1 MHAFRADC
9 ALAESMM
16 PIPNAMIRSRSR
28 RRCPYN
34 RAMTKRAEM
43 PEWDWLEKAS
53 DEELRK
59 LAADRFHQYR
69 TNFHESAVE
78 FLYEG
83 QFIVQLLESRRT
95 GKIEARSRK
104 LEHTSLFLE
113 VVIVALIVVEI
124 GLAVVSLRDHST
136 EEAILHLES
145 TIRQSAPAAR

>member
-1 MHAFRADC
+1 
-9 ALAESMM
+9 
-16 PIPNAMIRSRSR
+16 
-28 RRCPYN
+28 
-34 RAMTKRAEM
+34 M

-83 QFIVQLLESRRT
+83 HFIVQLLESRRT

-113 VVIVALIVVEI
+113 VVIVALVVVEI
-124 GLAVVSLRDHST
+124 GLAVVSLRRMVKSHGGAWTNDGTNERAVGNVRRSAHASNQ
-136 EEAILHLES
+136 
-145 TIRQSAPAAR
+145 RQI